1 MACKAD
7 KKFNYFLR
15 KKKIIMNPFLRCK
28 ISPKPNNNSVL
39 IMRQTSILPTSSLF
53 QYYIRSNDISSTVYA
68 TTIIIFFATWIFK
81 KETYVKKFLYFS
93 SLFIS
98 NRINKLFLLKEK
110 RMLIRIPFRLI
121 SSLFLFL

>member
-7 KKFNYFLR
+7 KKFYYFLR

-39 IMRQTSILPTSSLF
+39 IMRQTSILPTSSSF
-53 QYYIRSNDISSTVYA
+53 QYYTRSNDISSTVYA

-93 SLFIS
+93 SFLCQIEL
-98 NRINKLFLLKEK
+98 INYFY
-110 RMLIRIPFRLI
+110 
-121 SSLFLFL
+121 